1 MSLKNVRAD
10 ARADLYAAVDKWAAD
25 HGNAVTQGC
34 ASCQFAKRDG
44 PFKCDKWNM
53 VPPMS
58 VIMTGC
64 PDYADVDDIPF

>member
-1 MSLKNVRAD
+1 MSSSSIRGE
-10 ARADLYAAVDKWAAD
+10 ARVDLYAAIEKWAFQ
-25 HGNAVTQGC
+25 HGNAVTAGC

-44 PFKCDKWNM
+44 PFQCDKYNM

-58 VIMTGC
+58 VIMVGC